1 MTNKL
6 RTYNNEVLGN
16 TYVLTSQIEAHID
29 ALVEANPN
37 LEKISDLPDSL
48 VPTNTLYSIVLCY
61 NLMYNILVASHLKE
75 DGYPKQTT
83 TIH

>member
-1 MTNKL
+1 MTEKL
-6 RTYNNEVLGN
+6 RTYNHKALADTFV
-16 TYVLTSQIEAHID
+16 TVSQIEAHID
-29 ALVEANPN
+29 ALLAANPN
-37 LEKISDLPDSL
+37 ITKASDLPDSL

-61 NLMYNILVASHLKE
+61 SVMYNILAASHLKE